1 MEILF
6 DTANIWE
13 IDTDVDPRGFVEA
26 LATILQVGDIVVF
39 GAYEPTPELSRHLIA
54 MGATQKSEISEL
66 YTSFDLNR
74 DEHPNGCAFEL
85 IVAADTFRSLF
96 ARGPSVLCQRDVS
109 RFFDHAVAYR
119 PATPRV
125 PLFSFHD
132 AFHGG
137 LLFLSGAYDEKVARH
152 FSSQLAGSIT
162 SVCNLHMIQTEEG

>member
-6 DTANIWE
+6 DTANVWE
-13 IDTDVDPRGFVEA
+13 IDTEVDTRRFIEA
-26 LATILQVGDIVVF
+26 LGTILQIEDVIVF

-54 MGATQKSEISEL
+54 TGATRKSEIPEL

-85 IVAADTFRSLF
+85 PVASGTLQALLSL
-96 ARGPSVLCQRDVS
+96 GPDGLRQEDVP
-109 RFFDHAVAYR
+109 RFFDHAVGYR
-119 PATPRV
+119 PTKPTI

-137 LLFLSGAYDEKVARH
+137 FLFLSGVYEEPVARL
-152 FSSQLAGSIT
+152 FSSQVQGAMR
-162 SVCNLHMIQTEEG
+162 SVCNPNLSKIEEG